1 MSRALGSASPK
12 LRSAAIAVGFA
23 TLYFLTAV
31 LTDSLMGD
39 AGAAV
44 LWPASGLYLGVMLV
58 APHRRWR
65 ALVCAAAAGSLA
77 FYLYSGSS
85 LQVAVAFAVPSS
97 AEGFLGA
104 LLVQRI
110 VRGRFRLAAPQDLL
124 ALVVGAVVVAN
135 GLMALSAGAVAAQ
148 TFDASFPESWLRWW
162 SAEAL
167 GMLAV
172 APIVTAP
179 VRKGLPRPSRWWTGP
194 RVAALGGL
202 GAALV
207 AMQIVSS
214 DGADQVYAVQ
224 GFLAVLLLGTLG
236 LAVFAAERER
246 MREELGGARERNARQ
261 LDEAR
266 RRSVQLSA
274 ELAARRA
281 EVIQTGRG
289 QERLNE
295 NLRDSERGRERAERQ
310 LSETHAALI
319 AARLELEEMGRDLGL
334 TVADRD
340 RAQTE
345 LQESGRTVERLEAEL
360 ATAADDLARTR
371 NSAEALAREV
381 DRARAETRALDEEL
395 ETARAEGQAKGHEA
409 QSAREQNHALR
420 DELDSARGENGALQ
434 DELSDEREKHGALQD
449 ELSNAREK
457 HGVLR
462 SEVES
467 AREQNQAL
475 TEKLDT
481 AHAQHAALLSE
492 VESARE
498 QLERARGEHDALDG
512 ELESARERG
521 RALAEELENAR
532 AGSGALGSE
541 VQSARQRIRAL
552 EEELERAHGAQARI
566 GEELSEAGSGR
577 QRLQEELAA
586 AAEREGALR
595 DQLERIQLA
604 HQDAELALEHSR
616 TRFSERREQL
626 ERSLAEALDRL
637 ARLEGQVA
645 DDDAELSSRYD
656 ERGTCLSASP
666 AFGELLGYD
675 PGELVGRPGAELLH
689 PEDRPRLARARASR
703 TRTAFQARLRRK
715 PGDYV
720 WVEVNLDPVWSNG
733 GDRLVE
739 LRTTVR
745 RYPIAA

>member
-12 LRSAAIAVGFA
+12 VRSAAMAVAFA
-23 TLYFLTAV
+23 SLYFLTAV
-31 LTDSLMGD
+31 LTDSLIGD

-58 APHRRWR
+58 APHRMWR
-65 ALVCAAAAGSLA
+65 VLVCAAAAGSLA

-85 LQVAVAFAVPSS
+85 LQVGVAFAVPSS

-104 LLVQRI
+104 LLVERI

-124 ALVVGAVVVAN
+124 ALVVGAVVIAN
-135 GLMALSAGAVAAQ
+135 GLMAVSAGAVAAQ
-148 TFDASFPESWLRWW
+148 TFDASFAESWLHWW

-179 VRKGLPRPSRWWTGP
+179 VRRGLPRPSRWWTGP

-246 MREELGGARERNARQ
+246 MREELGGARERSARQ

-266 RRSVQLSA
+266 RRSVQLNA

-289 QERLNE
+289 QERLSE
-295 NLRDSERGRERAERQ
+295 SLRDAERARERVERERERVEREHAQAERERERAERE
-310 LSETHAALI
+310 LAETREGLD
-319 AARLELEEMGRDLGL
+319 AARSELEEIRRDLGL

-345 LQESGRTVERLEAEL
+345 LQESGRAVERLEAEL
-360 ATAADDLARTR
+360 ETAAGDLTRTR

-381 DRARAETRALDEEL
+381 DRSRAETRALDEEL
-395 ETARAEGQAKGHEA
+395 ETVRAESRALEHDARA
-409 QSAREQNHALR
+409 
-420 DELDSARGENGALQ
+420 
-434 DELSDEREKHGALQD
+434 
-449 ELSNAREK
+449 
-457 HGVLR
+457 
-462 SEVES
+462 

-475 TEKLDT
+475 NTELD
-481 AHAQHAALLSE
+481 
-492 VESARE
+492 SARE
-498 QLERARGEHDALDG
+498 ETGALHA
-512 ELESARERG
+512 ELQNARERSH
-521 RALAEELENAR
+521 ALAEELESAR

-541 VQSARQRIRAL
+541 VQSARRQIGAL
-552 EEELERAHGAQARI
+552 EEELERALAEHARI
-566 GEELSEAGSGR
+566 GEDLSEAVSGR
-577 QRLQEELAA
+577 RRLEEQLAA

-595 DQLERIQLA
+595 DQLERTQLA
-604 HQDAELALEHSR
+604 HQDAELALDRSR
-616 TRFSERREQL
+616 ARFSDRREQL
-626 ERSLAEALDRL
+626 ERSLGEALEKL
-637 ARLEGQVA
+637 ARLEGHAA
-645 DDDAELSSRYD
+645 DRAEELSSRYD

-675 PGELVGRPGAELLH
+675 PQELVGRPGAELLH

-703 TRTAFQARLRRK
+703 SRTAFQARLRRK
-715 PGDYV
+715 AGDYV
-720 WVEVNLDPVWSNG
+720 WVEVSLDPVWSSA

-745 RYPIAA
+745 RFPLAA